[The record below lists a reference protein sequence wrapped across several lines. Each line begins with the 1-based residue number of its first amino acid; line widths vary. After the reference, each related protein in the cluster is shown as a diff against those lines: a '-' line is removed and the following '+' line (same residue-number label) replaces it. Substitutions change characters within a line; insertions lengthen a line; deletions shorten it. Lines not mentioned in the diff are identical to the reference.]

1 MIFKQL
7 RRTKMTST
15 KTKGFTIIELLTVMS
30 IIIILMSV
38 LVPGLARTR
47 RYAKVVTQQG
57 QFHEI
62 SKGLELYRN
71 DHQESYPDSGATDS
85 NGTGYCGAMK
95 LCEALLG
102 QDGMGNSSVSNF
114 QASQPSTYLFDLC
127 YITDPTAYTGSTA
140 NQILAASLRDRTKYV
155 ESDSVKPYR
164 LQDIYNWSIAGSA
177 FVPFYAPTTGSGQFI
192 VNDGSATTPSTSPN
206 AVIGDVFQKAV
217 INSAHCSARTGQKVG
232 MPVLYYKADSSKI
245 AHDALNCPSSTANTN
260 IYNFDDNYAI
270 TKLGCPW
277 EGTLTTQHP
286 MSLPCPANPGPRL
299 FYQAITNANVTSTPR
314 PHNEDGY
321 ILLSAGFDGLYG
333 TQDDVYNFA
342 R

>member
-1 MIFKQL
+1 
-7 RRTKMTST
+7 MTST
-15 KTKGFTIIELLTVMS
+15 KLRTGFTIVELLTVMS

-71 DHQESYPDSGATDS
+71 DHQEAYPDSGATDT
-85 NGTGYCGAMK
+85 NTTPDGYCGAMK

-102 QDGMGNSSVSNF
+102 QDGMGNSPLSNF
-114 QASQPSTYLFDLC
+114 QASQPLTYLFDLC
-127 YITDPTAYTGSTA
+127 YIRDPGVTAYTTSEM
-140 NQILAASLRDRTKYV
+140 ASIRDRTKYV
-155 ESDSVKPYR
+155 EADSVKAYR
-164 LQDIYNWSIAGSA
+164 LQDIYNWDISSGVNFYTPTAAFRVDNGSA
-177 FVPFYAPTTGSGQFI
+177 S
-192 VNDGSATTPSTSPN
+192 TPSTYPN
-206 AVIGDVFQKAV
+206 AVIGDVFQKAA
-217 INSAHCSARTGQKVG
+217 INATRCPARIGQKVG

-245 AHDALNCPSSTANTN
+245 AHDAKTVPVTGTPNTN

-277 EGTLTTQHP
+277 EGGSAPTTQHP
-286 MSLPCPANPGPRL
+286 MFTDPRIFL
-299 FYQAITNANVTSTPR
+299 NAITNDKVTSTPR

-321 ILLSAGFDGLYG
+321 ILMSAGWDGLYG